1 MQNDIRLCLLE
12 QKDSPLVVL
21 VMAGSW
27 VRQLDMAS
35 NLLAAN
41 DNSAS
46 TALLVQPE
54 IAFRILSRIENLPE
68 NSKKRPIVKQL
79 SEGLHTTSALMSQST
94 SSLPPSAVQSIASTM
109 SAITAAT
116 SDVDCK
122 K

>member
-1 MQNDIRLCLLE
+1 MQNDIRLCLME

-21 VMAGSW
+21 AMAGAW

-35 NLLAAN
+35 NLLATN
-41 DNSAS
+41 DISAS

-54 IAFRILSRIENLPE
+54 IASHILTRVENLPE

-79 SEGLHTTSALMSQST
+79 SEGLHTTAALMSQST
-94 SSLPPSAVQSIASTM
+94 YSLTPSAVKSIASIM
-109 SAITAAT
+109 SAITAAAA
-116 SDVDCK
+116 DVDFK